1 MAPTTRADLG
11 DCLHFDFGA
20 MQSTALD
27 HNFHDF
33 YRPVTWAQKLTE
45 PYLSAAWAAQVNARY
60 NFIFAGA
67 NSESAGSRDNHNAA
81 VDIPF
86 DSQRWVNEGR
96 FNLPAGYKVTI
107 QDRLDLQYVAIGSQ
121 MAWAVLKNRWDT
133 PARPPAPPGP
143 PIVTPPVVTPPQP
156 PAEPPAAAQGL
167 PPLTPASVRIT
178 EIERRVVTWLGSL
191 LPATWSALPISHA
204 DFLACLKGMLAVG
217 RPLSIAVLK
226 SWRRFDPRPLPPED
240 L

>member
-1 MAPTTRADLG
+1 MTRADLG
-11 DCLHFDFGA
+11 DCLRFDFGA
-20 MQSTALD
+20 TQSTALD

-107 QDRLDLQYVAIGSQ
+107 QDRLDLQYVAIGAQ

-133 PARPPAPPGP
+133 PAKPPAPPGP
-143 PIVTPPVVTPPQP
+143 PIVAPPVVTPPP
-156 PAEPPAAAQGL
+156 PPVAPPAAVQGL
-167 PPLTPASVRIT
+167 PPLMPSAARIVAL
-178 EIERRVVTWLGSL
+178 EQIAGKVLYQELSSPWDSL
-191 LPATWSALPISHA
+191 PWPTMFAAA
-204 DFLACLKGMLAVG
+204 
-217 RPLSIAVLK
+217 RPLTVRLLQA
-226 SWRRFDPRPLPPED
+226 WRRARKFLGDPRPLPPED